1 MKQSKFFNFLE
12 CNNKPESV
20 SIAVGQMVTHSWH
33 VHTAHSIAL
42 TASAID
48 PMIRTFSMIRTLLM
62 IRTFST
68 AVSSLLEGG
77 GKLLGVRPFVRNL
90 ALLSLSQAELP
101 VRKLPPTTCSAP
113 LAICTSDIWYK
124 LVRRPYHAISTK
136 CLGVWYKLFR
146 RHYHTISTNCLGVW
160 YKLFRRCLVPKI
172 VLVIVCTITDIGG
185 T

>member
-1 MKQSKFFNFLE
+1 
-12 CNNKPESV
+12 
-20 SIAVGQMVTHSWH
+20 MVTHSWH
-33 VHTAHSIAL
+33 VHTARSIAL

-48 PMIRTFSMIRTLLM
+48 PMIRTFSMIRTLHM

-77 GKLLGVRPFVRNL
+77 EKLLGVRPFVSNL

-101 VRKLPPTTCSAP
+101 VLKLPPTTCSAP

-136 CLGVWYKLFR
+136 CLGVWYKL
-146 RHYHTISTNCLGVW
+146 L
-160 YKLFRRCLVPKI
+160 RRCLVPKI
-172 VLVIVCTITDIGG
+172 VMVIVCTITDIGG
-185 T
+185 TENITGAWLYQN